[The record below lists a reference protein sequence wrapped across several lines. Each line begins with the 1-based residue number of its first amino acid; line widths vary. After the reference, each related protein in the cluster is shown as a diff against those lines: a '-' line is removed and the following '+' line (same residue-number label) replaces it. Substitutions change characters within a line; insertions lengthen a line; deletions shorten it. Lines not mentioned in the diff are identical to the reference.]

1 MTPGQ
6 IDALRD
12 TAGRLAEPI
21 NDFLLQDIA
30 RRISEAGQ
38 LTSTAQYQVWRAQ
51 QLGLSQ
57 QEINERIKSLL
68 KKSDEDIEKLL
79 TQAADTGYRFDLD
92 RLPTAA
98 AIPFESNTS
107 LQQTV
112 SAAVKLAQE
121 DFTNLTQTLGMVD
134 PLGNALPLQSAY
146 RKCMDFAFEQ
156 VFTGAADYN
165 TAIRQATKNLADRG
179 VRVINYESGI
189 HTSLEAAVRRSIM
202 GGLGLMNEQISLQ
215 NHDDFGCDGWE
226 ISAHANSAPD
236 HEPIQ
241 GRQYSDAEYTAL
253 NNSLVR
259 RIGTLNCGHAAF
271 PIILGV
277 NEPQY
282 TEEELKQ
289 FREENDKGITYEGR
303 KYTGYEATQMQ
314 RRVERS
320 IRRQKNRILVDES
333 AGDEEKLLTDRIRL
347 QRLNEEYKKF
357 SKAAGLRT
365 EQERLWVNEFGRE
378 QTTAYKKT
386 VAKYSKIRYD
396 KNGTIVVTDDWKSNG
411 KASIPKKFRPNAVI
425 ETKTIYKNGNFQV
438 DRTLYDENGILKTQI
453 HSGSHNR
460 PDLHPLGQN
469 GEHAHDYM
477 WDTNGIRKSRTK
489 RELSVSERKAHADLL
504 EGSEKHE

>member
-6 IDALRD
+6 IDALSD

-134 PLGNALPLQSAY
+134 PFGNALPLQSAY

-179 VRVINYESGI
+179 VRVINYETGI

-271 PIILGV
+271 PIIFGV

-347 QRLNEEYKKF
+347 QRLNEEYKRF

-378 QTTAYKKT
+378 QAARAISAMKGFDRFSGQIVGKQTSTGIVLGDVSPHVYGRALERKVSAEQINNALTKPLETGIIRADRSQQFVGEFAT
-386 VAKYSKIRYD
+386 VAINVDTGK
-396 KNGTIVVTDDWKSNG
+396 VVTVWPT
-411 KASIPKKFRPNAVI
+411 SIKRVERLKRKKGGR
-425 ETKTIYKNGNFQV
+425 
-438 DRTLYDENGILKTQI
+438 
-453 HSGSHNR
+453 
-460 PDLHPLGQN
+460 
-469 GEHAHDYM
+469 
-477 WDTNGIRKSRTK
+477 
-489 RELSVSERKAHADLL
+489 
-504 EGSEKHE
+504 

>member
-347 QRLNEEYKKF
+347 QRLNEEYKRF

-378 QTTAYKKT
+378 QAARAISAMKGFDRFSGQIVGKQTSTGIVLGYVSPHVYGRALERKVSAEQINNALTKPLETGIIRADRSQQFVGEFAT
-386 VAKYSKIRYD
+386 VAINVDTGK
-396 KNGTIVVTDDWKSNG
+396 VVTVWPT
-411 KASIPKKFRPNAVI
+411 SIKRVERLKRKKGGR
-425 ETKTIYKNGNFQV
+425 
-438 DRTLYDENGILKTQI
+438 
-453 HSGSHNR
+453 
-460 PDLHPLGQN
+460 
-469 GEHAHDYM
+469 
-477 WDTNGIRKSRTK
+477 
-489 RELSVSERKAHADLL
+489 
-504 EGSEKHE
+504 